1 MGKYEREIPRG
12 KPRRIYECNIKIKLQ
27 VDGYRHELI
36 LPNLG

>member
-27 VDGYRHELI
+27 VNGYGLELI
-36 LPNLG
+36 LSKLG